1 MITRRRALVATGL
14 AGAAVVATAGIALFL
29 GAAPI
34 GATDVVRAVLGRSPS
49 EVTGA
54 IVATAVLSLA
64 RVTSSP
70 PAGAGRDSVT
80 VTPSVRPTPTSG
92 VPPPITWPAT
102 VRVMSPGCVGSVVVV
117 VDVAVVVLVVN
128 VGGQANS

>member
-1 MITRRRALVATGL
+1 MKPDALARRVVTPAATPVVL
-14 AGAAVVATAGIALFL
+14 APATISPAGMFN
-29 GAAPI
+29 
-34 GATDVVRAVLGRSPS
+34 
-49 EVTGA
+49 VTGA

-117 VDVAVVVLVVN
+117 VDVAVVVLVVD